1 MEKKR
6 RSVIKA
12 ITWRITG
19 SVDTILVSWLIIG
32 RIDLALSIGVIE
44 IITKMTLYY
53 MHERAW
59 SKIKFG
65 LRKPTADDYS
75 I

>member
-1 MEKKR
+1 MERKR
-6 RSVIKA
+6 RSVVKA
-12 ITWRITG
+12 ITWRATG
-19 SVDTILVSWLIIG
+19 SIDTFLVSWLIVG
-32 RIDLALSIGVIE
+32 RIDLALSIGVVE

-53 MHERAW
+53 LHERAW

-65 LRKPTADDYS
+65 LKKPTADDYS

>member
-12 ITWRITG
+12 ITWRITR
-19 SVDTILVSWLIIG
+19 SLDTILVSWLIIG

-53 MHERAW
+53 IHERAW
-59 SKIKFG
+59 SKVKFG
-65 LRKPTADDYS
+65 IRKPKANDYS

>member
-32 RIDLALSIGVIE
+32 RIDLALSIGIIE

-65 LRKPTADDYS
+65 LHKPTADDYL

>member
-6 RSVIKA
+6 RSVAKA
-12 ITWRITG
+12 ITWRLTG
-19 SVDTILVSWLIIG
+19 SLDTVLVSWLIIG

-44 IITKMTLYY
+44 IVTKMTLYY
-53 MHERAW
+53 LHERAW
-59 SKIKFG
+59 SKIRFG
-65 LRKPTADDYS
+65 LRKPRADDYS

>member
-6 RSVIKA
+6 RSVAKA

-19 SVDTILVSWLIIG
+19 SIDTVLVSWLIVS
-32 RIDLALSIGVIE
+32 RIDLALSIGLIE
-44 IITKMTLYY
+44 VVTKMTLYY
-53 MHERAW
+53 FHERAW
-59 SKIKFG
+59 SRIRYGVK
-65 LRKPTADDYS
+65 KPTADDYS